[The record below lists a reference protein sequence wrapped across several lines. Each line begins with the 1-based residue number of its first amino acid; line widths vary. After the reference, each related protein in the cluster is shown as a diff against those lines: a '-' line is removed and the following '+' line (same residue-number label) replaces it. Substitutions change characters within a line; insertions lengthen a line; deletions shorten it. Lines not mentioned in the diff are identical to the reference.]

1 MANVFRPTFG
11 AAVNYADT
19 VAPTVTSVSSTVSD
33 GTYETDDVIPIT
45 VTFSKA
51 VNVTGTPQITLE
63 TGTTDRTVNYTS
75 GTGTTVL
82 TFNYTVQSGDTT
94 SDLDYTSTSA
104 LALNGGTIKSV
115 TGINATLTLASPG
128 AAGSLGANKAI
139 AISTFSVNTAVFSS
153 GNYARTNTALTGV
166 ADGRAFTLSCWVKFT
181 GGNGTNQR
189 VFEISNSSSLKLAL
203 TRNTSN
209 LLQIQGVSP
218 GGTTLLLATNTTT
231 VTASSGWVHVYAAID
246 ALTGTTNHKLY
257 VDGSNEYTNS
267 TLANTADIDMAPST
281 PRLTVGYSGNNT
293 EAMTGELAELWFNDA
308 YLDNLAGFYSSGSP
322 VNLGSDGST
331 PLGSAPA
338 LYLSRNGSGNSWATD
353 SSGNGNTLTV
363 TGTLGT
369 GTPP

>member
-1 MANVFRPTFG
+1 MALLPRLTFG
-11 AAVNYADT
+11 ASINYADT
-19 VAPTVTSVSSTVSD
+19 VAPTVTGVSSTVD
-33 GTYETDDVIPIT
+33 NGTYETDDVIPIT

-75 GTGTTVL
+75 GSGTTVL

-104 LALNGGTIKSV
+104 LALNSGTIKSL
-115 TGINATLTLASPG
+115 TGVNATLTLASPG

-153 GNYARTNTALTGV
+153 GNYARSTTALTGV
-166 ADGRAFTLSCWVKFT
+166 SDGRAFTLSLWAKFT
-181 GGNGTNQR
+181 GGDGVVQR
-189 VFEISNSSSLKLAL
+189 IFSISNSTAPKLAL
-203 TRNTSN
+203 TKTATNKI
-209 LLQIQGVSP
+209 QIYAVSP
-218 GGTTLLLATNTTT
+218 GGTVLLTAENTTSIT
-231 VTASSGWVHVYAAID
+231 TSSGWVHVYCAVD

-257 VDGSNEYTNS
+257 IDGVNEYTNS
-267 TLANTADIDMAPST
+267 ALSNAADIDMATST
-281 PRLTVGYSGNNT
+281 PRLTIGYS
-293 EAMTGELAELWFNDA
+293 EADANPMTGELAEVWFNDA
-308 YLDNLAGFYSSGSP
+308 YLDNLAGFYSGGSP